1 MNEEALM
8 ARGWFAYVVGALAL
22 QSLSACSG
30 EPVANQVVNQTAASD
45 ENMTSDAA
53 PPQAEG
59 KLILAFGDSLY
70 AGYGVAQ
77 NESFPHELQQ
87 ALQSAGLS
95 VEVRNA
101 GVSGETTQGGLER
114 LDFTLDGLPRRPD
127 LLLLGL
133 GGNDMLR
140 GIDPARTEANL
151 RQMLDKLRA
160 RKIPVMLTGMLAAP
174 NMGPDYAARFN
185 AIYPALAKDYDV
197 PLYPFFLDGVIGNT
211 KLMQADTVHPNAAG
225 VDVVVKRI
233 APQVRATLEKA
244 SVGKNAT
251 AD

>member
-1 MNEEALM
+1 M
-8 ARGWFAYVVGALAL
+8 ARGWQTYVAAALAL
-22 QSLSACSG
+22 QSLSACSS
-30 EPVANQVVNQTAASD
+30 EQEANQVENQTATGGGVTN
-45 ENMTSDAA
+45 EAA
-53 PPQAEG
+53 PRQAQG

-87 ALQSAGLS
+87 ALQSAGLTA
-95 VEVRNA
+95 EVRNA

-127 LLLLGL
+127 LVLLGL

-151 RQMLDKLRA
+151 RQMLDKLHA
-160 RKIPVMLTGMLAAP
+160 RNIPVMLTGMLAAP

-185 AIYPALAKDYDV
+185 AIYPALAKDYEV
-197 PLYPFFLDGVIGNT
+197 PLYPFFLEGVIGDTN
-211 KLMQADTVHPNAAG
+211 LMQPDTVHPNAAG

-233 APQVRATLEKA
+233 APQVRAALEKA
-244 SVGKNAT
+244 AAGRDGLAS
-251 AD
+251 

>member
-1 MNEEALM
+1 M
-8 ARGWFAYVVGALAL
+8 ARGWQTYVATALAL
-22 QSLSACSG
+22 QSLSACSS
-30 EPVANQVVNQTAASD
+30 EPEANQVENQTATGRGVTN
-45 ENMTSDAA
+45 EAA
-53 PPQAEG
+53 PEQAQG

-87 ALQSAGLS
+87 ALQSAGLTAQ
-95 VEVRNA
+95 VRNA

-127 LLLLGL
+127 LVLLGL

-160 RKIPVMLTGMLAAP
+160 QKIPVMLTGMLAAP

-197 PLYPFFLDGVIGNT
+197 PLYPFFLEGVIGDT

-233 APQVRATLEKA
+233 APQARAALEKA
-244 SVGKNAT
+244 AAGRDGSAS
-251 AD
+251 

>member
-1 MNEEALM
+1 M
-8 ARGWFAYVVGALAL
+8 ARGWQAYVLGALAL

-30 EPVANQVVNQTAASD
+30 EPGANQVVNRTEAGS
-45 ENMTSDAA
+45 ENVAREAA
-53 PPQAEG
+53 PQQAQG

-87 ALQSAGLS
+87 ALKSAG
-95 VEVRNA
+95 VTADVRNA

-127 LLLLGL
+127 LVLLGL

-140 GIDPARTEANL
+140 GIDPARTDANL

-160 RKIPVMLTGMLAAP
+160 RNIPVMLTGMLAAP
-174 NMGPDYAARFN
+174 NMGPDYATRFN
-185 AIYPALAKDYDV
+185 AIYPALAKDYEV
-197 PLYPFFLDGVIGNT
+197 PLYPFFLEGVIGDT

-233 APQVRATLEKA
+233 APQVRAALEKA
-244 SVGKNAT
+244 NAGRNES
-251 AD
+251 AS